1 MDFDPSSFFQQQ
13 NTTTTSHYYSSNPS
27 FFSSSSYS
35 SSLDPYNFSLEDLLC
50 FMNYDE
56 EDNKNNV
63 NNNNNNN
70 NLVFPFNKIKESSS
84 SYDDS
89 SNIEGSQ
96 GSNNES
102 SSSSQEVSSIQG
114 QLPVSPPPS
123 SPPQPQITTATMVA
137 TAKLPLYPP
146 RENKEKRPY
155 RGVRR
160 RPWGKFAAE
169 IRDST
174 RNGVRVWIGT
184 FDTAEA
190 AALAYDQAALTT
202 RGSMA
207 VLNFP
212 EEVVRESLKD
222 IMVNTNSNSNGFNF
236 KACLGEDGSSP
247 VLALKRKHTMR
258 KKSKSKSKSKVS
270 SSSNNNSHNNTNN
283 SNKKAKRDDDV
294 LVLEDLG
301 SEYLEQL
308 LILTSSS
315 SDEGIIC

>member
-1 MDFDPSSFFQQQ
+1 MEFDSSFFEYQYLNTPFVSGESFSWVDDFFFLKEDN
-13 NTTTTSHYYSSNPS
+13 NTTLPLNLTSNDHSQ
-27 FFSSSSYS
+27 
-35 SSLDPYNFSLEDLLC
+35 
-50 FMNYDE
+50 
-56 EDNKNNV
+56 
-63 NNNNNNN
+63 
-70 NLVFPFNKIKESSS
+70 IKESSS
-84 SYDDS
+84 ESNS
-89 SNIEGSQ
+89 SGSLV
-96 GSNNES
+96 STE
-102 SSSSQEVSSIQG
+102 SQEVSSNLTHAQVIKGTQA
-114 QLPVSPPPS
+114 SP
-123 SPPQPQITTATMVA
+123 SPQ
-137 TAKLPLYPP
+137 
-146 RENKEKRPY
+146 KEKRPF

-190 AALAYDQAALTT
+190 AALAYDQAALST

-222 IMVNTNSNSNGFNF
+222 MANKPS
-236 KACLGEDGSSP
+236 EDDSSP

-258 KKSKSKSKSKVS
+258 RKSKA
-270 SSSNNNSHNNTNN
+270 
-283 SNKKAKRDDDV
+283 SNKKTKRGEKELDLVSQNV

-308 LILTSSS
+308 LSLTSS
-315 SDEGIIC
+315 EVFC

>member
-1 MDFDPSSFFQQQ
+1 MDFDSSFFQYQNFNSSFVNSSVCAEPFPWEDFLFFNEE
-13 NTTTTSHYYSSNPS
+13 NTTTTTTALDSFTITDHSSQS
-27 FFSSSSYS
+27 Q
-35 SSLDPYNFSLEDLLC
+35 
-50 FMNYDE
+50 
-56 EDNKNNV
+56 
-63 NNNNNNN
+63 
-70 NLVFPFNKIKESSS
+70 IKESSS
-84 SYDDS
+84 SDYSNS
-89 SNIEGSQ
+89 SGSLV
-96 GSNNES
+96 SSTES
-102 SSSSQEVSSIQG
+102 SQLEVSSNLTHASH
-114 QLPVSPPPS
+114 QLKETHAS
-123 SPPQPQITTATMVA
+123 PQPQ
-137 TAKLPLYPP
+137 PP
-146 RENKEKRPY
+146 KETNKDKRPF

-190 AALAYDQAALTT
+190 AALAYDQAALST

-222 IMVNTNSNSNGFNF
+222 MQSNNKPIS
-236 KACLGEDGSSP
+236 LEDGSSP

-258 KKSKSKSKSKVS
+258 RKSKA
-270 SSSNNNSHNNTNN
+270 T
-283 SNKKAKRDDDV
+283 NKKNKRDHGMESQNVNIISQNV

-308 LILTSSS
+308 LSLTSSS
-315 SDEGIIC
+315 DDDYFLC

>member
-1 MDFDPSSFFQQQ
+1 MDFDSSFFQYQNFNSSFVNSSVCAEPFPWEDFLFFNEE
-13 NTTTTSHYYSSNPS
+13 NTTTTTTTALDSFTITDHSSQS
-27 FFSSSSYS
+27 R
-35 SSLDPYNFSLEDLLC
+35 
-50 FMNYDE
+50 
-56 EDNKNNV
+56 
-63 NNNNNNN
+63 
-70 NLVFPFNKIKESSS
+70 IKESSS
-84 SYDDS
+84 SDYSNS
-89 SNIEGSQ
+89 SGSLV
-96 GSNNES
+96 STES
-102 SSSSQEVSSIQG
+102 QLEVSSNLTHASH
-114 QLPVSPPPS
+114 QLETHAS
-123 SPPQPQITTATMVA
+123 PQPP
-137 TAKLPLYPP
+137 K
-146 RENKEKRPY
+146 EGNKDKRPF

-190 AALAYDQAALTT
+190 AALAYDQAALST

-222 IMVNTNSNSNGFNF
+222 MQNNNKPS
-236 KACLGEDGSSP
+236 LEDGSSP

-258 KKSKSKSKSKVS
+258 RKSKA
-270 SSSNNNSHNNTNN
+270 T
-283 SNKKAKRDDDV
+283 NKKTKRGHGMELENIVLSQNV

-308 LILTSSS
+308 LSLTSS
-315 SDEGIIC
+315 DDDFLC

>member
-1 MDFDPSSFFQQQ
+1 MDFDSSFFQYQNFNSSFVNSSVCAEPFPWEDFLFFNEE
-13 NTTTTSHYYSSNPS
+13 NTTTTTLNSFTITDHSSQS
-27 FFSSSSYS
+27 R
-35 SSLDPYNFSLEDLLC
+35 
-50 FMNYDE
+50 
-56 EDNKNNV
+56 
-63 NNNNNNN
+63 
-70 NLVFPFNKIKESSS
+70 IKESSS
-84 SYDDS
+84 SDYSNS
-89 SNIEGSQ
+89 SGSLV
-96 GSNNES
+96 STES
-102 SSSSQEVSSIQG
+102 QLEVSSNLTHASH
-114 QLPVSPPPS
+114 QLETHAS
-123 SPPQPQITTATMVA
+123 PQPP
-137 TAKLPLYPP
+137 K
-146 RENKEKRPY
+146 EGNKDKRPF

-190 AALAYDQAALTT
+190 AALAYDQAALST

-222 IMVNTNSNSNGFNF
+222 MQNNNKPS
-236 KACLGEDGSSP
+236 LEDGSSP

-258 KKSKSKSKSKVS
+258 RKSKA
-270 SSSNNNSHNNTNN
+270 T
-283 SNKKAKRDDDV
+283 NKKNKRDHGMESQNVNIISQNV

-308 LILTSSS
+308 LSLTSSS
-315 SDEGIIC
+315 DDDYFLC

>member
-1 MDFDPSSFFQQQ
+1 MDFDYSSFFQYQ
-13 NTTTTSHYYSSNPS
+13 NLNTNSFLNSCTVSSAEPFLWEDFFLFNEENIAHNPFNFTDHS
-27 FFSSSSYS
+27 QSQSQSQIKELSSSDSNS
-35 SSLDPYNFSLEDLLC
+35 SGSLVSTE
-50 FMNYDE
+50 
-56 EDNKNNV
+56 
-63 NNNNNNN
+63 
-70 NLVFPFNKIKESSS
+70 
-84 SYDDS
+84 
-89 SNIEGSQ
+89 
-96 GSNNES
+96 
-102 SSSSQEVSSIQG
+102 SQEVSSILTHHADDQV
-114 QLPVSPPPS
+114 LKEAHAS
-123 SPPQPQITTATMVA
+123 SPP
-137 TAKLPLYPP
+137 K
-146 RENKEKRPY
+146 ESNKEKRPF

-190 AALAYDQAALTT
+190 AALAYDQAALST

-222 IMVNTNSNSNGFNF
+222 MNNKPATW
-236 KACLGEDGSSP
+236 EDGSSP

-258 KKSKSKSKSKVS
+258 RKSK
-270 SSSNNNSHNNTNN
+270 TT
-283 SNKKAKRDDDV
+283 NKKTKRDHGRGLDNMVSQNV

-308 LILTSSS
+308 LSLTSSDS
-315 SDEGIIC
+315 EILC

>member
-1 MDFDPSSFFQQQ
+1 MDFDSSFFQYQSL
-13 NTTTTSHYYSSNPS
+13 NTPFLN
-27 FFSSSSYS
+27 
-35 SSLDPYNFSLEDLLC
+35 SSLCAEPFHWEDFFLFNEENTATLDDNPFTFSDHSQ
-50 FMNYDE
+50 
-56 EDNKNNV
+56 
-63 NNNNNNN
+63 
-70 NLVFPFNKIKESSS
+70 IKESSS
-84 SYDDS
+84 DS
-89 SNIEGSQ
+89 NSSGSLV
-96 GSNNES
+96 SSES
-102 SSSSQEVSSIQG
+102 QLEVSSNLTHARQG
-114 QLPVSPPPS
+114 QVLQEADASAPPKES
-123 SPPQPQITTATMVA
+123 I
-137 TAKLPLYPP
+137 
-146 RENKEKRPY
+146 KEKRPF

-190 AALAYDQAALTT
+190 AALAYDQAALST

-222 IMVNTNSNSNGFNF
+222 MAN
-236 KACLGEDGSSP
+236 KPWEDGSSP

-258 KKSKSKSKSKVS
+258 RKSKA
-270 SSSNNNSHNNTNN
+270 T
-283 SNKKAKRDDDV
+283 NKKAKRDHHGMELENVLSQNV

-308 LILTSSS
+308 LSLTSSS
-315 SDEGIIC
+315 SSSSDHLLC

>member
-1 MDFDPSSFFQQQ
+1 MDFDSCLFQYRTLNSPFVNSSFCAESFPWEDFFLF
-13 NTTTTSHYYSSNPS
+13 NEENSSSTTSTTLDNPFTFTDHS
-27 FFSSSSYS
+27 Q
-35 SSLDPYNFSLEDLLC
+35 
-50 FMNYDE
+50 
-56 EDNKNNV
+56 
-63 NNNNNNN
+63 
-70 NLVFPFNKIKESSS
+70 IKESSS
-84 SYDDS
+84 DS
-89 SNIEGSQ
+89 NSSGSLI
-96 GSNNES
+96 STES
-102 SSSSQEVSSIQG
+102 QLEVSSNVTHASQG
-114 QLPVSPPPS
+114 QVVKEGHASPLPKES
-123 SPPQPQITTATMVA
+123 I
-137 TAKLPLYPP
+137 
-146 RENKEKRPY
+146 KEKRPF

-190 AALAYDQAALTT
+190 AALAYDQAALST

-222 IMVNTNSNSNGFNF
+222 MAN
-236 KACLGEDGSSP
+236 KPWEDGSSP

-258 KKSKSKSKSKVS
+258 RKSKAITKKPKREHHGMELENVVS
-270 SSSNNNSHNNTNN
+270 QN
-283 SNKKAKRDDDV
+283 V

-308 LILTSSS
+308 LSLTSSS
-315 SDEGIIC
+315 ASSSSSDHVLS